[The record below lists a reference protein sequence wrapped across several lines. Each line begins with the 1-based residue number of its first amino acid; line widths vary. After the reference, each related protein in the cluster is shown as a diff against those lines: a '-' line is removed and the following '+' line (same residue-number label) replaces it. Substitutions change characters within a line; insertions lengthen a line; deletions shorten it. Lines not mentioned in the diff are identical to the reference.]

1 MTALLRQ
8 ACTSLQH
15 PVLTPD
21 GNVVKAIELS
31 GRSGLMFIRDGQT
44 GQVVVRQRTE
54 SWGAL
59 NDALHAND

>member
-1 MTALLRQ
+1 MLFR
-8 ACTSLQH
+8 S
-15 PVLTPD
+15 LTPD

-44 GQVVVRQRTE
+44 GQVVVRQRTG